1 MPLNCQPG
9 VYFLLTECR
18 KAYTGETKK
27 QVPNKERR
35 TREGHVPEWQ
45 RSHSGRVKTIAVEP
59 QRYRRKVREA
69 LEIRRLRT
77 GPNEPTG
84 INRDYGDYITT
95 DTWKSLFTKINQ
107 NKHILTFDNMTHIA
121 DISFM
126 CYLTSHCCFVFD
138 LTSYIECKDVL
149 VLVDFSE

>member
-1 MPLNCQPG
+1 MKIKLKKVFKKAECTVKFKSPRNLESILNSKNKPQMPLNCQPG

-107 NKHILTFDNMTHIA
+107 NKHIFTFDI
-121 DISFM
+121 
-126 CYLTSHCCFVFD
+126 
-138 LTSYIECKDVL
+138 
-149 VLVDFSE
+149 